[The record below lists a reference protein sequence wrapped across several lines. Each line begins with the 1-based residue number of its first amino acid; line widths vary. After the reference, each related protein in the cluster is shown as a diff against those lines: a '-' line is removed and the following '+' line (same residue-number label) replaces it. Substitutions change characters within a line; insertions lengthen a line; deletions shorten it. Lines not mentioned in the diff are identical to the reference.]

1 MSVNWSLDG
10 GEWVES
16 ILPSGSILALLLSVA
31 GGNFPII
38 VVMIPQES
46 GIGAGGSLSKN

>member
-1 MSVNWSLDG
+1 MSVNWSLG
-10 GEWVES
+10 GGHWVES
-16 ILPSGSILALLLSVA
+16 ILTSGSILKLFLTVA

-46 GIGAGGSLSKN
+46 VIGAGGSLIKN